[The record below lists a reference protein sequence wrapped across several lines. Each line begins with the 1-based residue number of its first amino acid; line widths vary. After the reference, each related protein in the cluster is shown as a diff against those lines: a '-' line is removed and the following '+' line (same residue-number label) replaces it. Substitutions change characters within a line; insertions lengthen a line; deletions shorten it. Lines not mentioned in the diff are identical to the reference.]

1 MTSHFIDL
9 MARRATASD
18 CARSS
23 GSAPVPAGNLSS
35 GTIEAAELSGA
46 VEVDC
51 TFCEIVGGVQGA
63 YTVYED
69 EDVLAFLDILP
80 IRPGHLLLVPK
91 KHYERVTHLPSDVS
105 ASIGRVMPKIARAMC
120 RAVEQPDF
128 NVVSNQGYGQVVPH
142 VHYHLVPA
150 PSHHVSASAPLKGRK
165 IYGRHELEDEEGE
178 EIAGKI
184 REELKKE
191 GSPKL

>member
-35 GTIEAAELSGA
+35 GSIEAAELSGA
-46 VEVDC
+46 VEIDC
-51 TFCEIVGGVQGA
+51 TFCEIVGGVQAA
-63 YTVYED
+63 YTTFCPFDRAISCSCQRSTTNE
-69 EDVLAFLDILP
+69 
-80 IRPGHLLLVPK
+80 
-91 KHYERVTHLPSDVS
+91 THLPSDVS